1 MQALFPIASQALDEG
16 LLYAFVA
23 LGVWITF
30 RILSFPDLTVDGT
43 FALGGSVV
51 AVLIVA
57 GMNPFAATAAGT
69 GAGVLAGLSTGFIT
83 TKLRV
88 NGLLAGIL
96 MMTALYSVNLVIM
109 GRSNVALL
117 DVQSIFDVTGKLAP
131 ISKLLNSILVGG
143 ILSLAIVLLL
153 TWFLHTDL
161 GLAMRATGDNEQM
174 IRGLGV
180 NTHTTTLI
188 GLGMGNGLVAL
199 SGGLIAQ
206 SEGFADVGMGL
217 GIIVVGLASIILGE
231 VLLRLRGVGPAMAA
245 VVFGS
250 FVFRLIIAFAL
261 RAGLGPSNLKLV
273 TAGLVLIALVVP
285 MLQSRGSGLLK
296 SFDIRITRNAA
307 RPVADQDVLSRN
319 G

>member
-1 MQALFPIASQALDEG
+1 MQALFPIATQALDEG
-16 LLYAFVA
+16 LLYAFTA

-30 RILSFPDLTVDGT
+30 RVLAFPDLTVDGT
-43 FALGGSVV
+43 FALGGAVV
-51 AVLIVA
+51 AVLIAA
-57 GMNPFAATAAGT
+57 GANPFAATAAGLV
-69 GAGVLAGLSTGFIT
+69 GGLLAGLCTGLIH

-96 MMTALYSVNLVIM
+96 MMTALYSVNLAVM

-117 DVQSIFDVTGKLAP
+117 DVMSIFDVTVKAFGLD
-131 ISKLLNSILVGG
+131 KLLNSILIGG
-143 ILSLAIVLLL
+143 LLSAAVVLLL
-153 TWFLHTDL
+153 TWFLHTHL
-161 GLAMRATGDNEQM
+161 GLALRATGDNEQM

-180 NTHTTTLI
+180 NTDAAKLI
-188 GLGMGNGLVAL
+188 GLSLGNGLVAL
-199 SGGLIAQ
+199 SGGLVTQ
-206 SEGFADVGMGL
+206 SQGFADVGMGL

-231 VLLRLRGVGPAMAA
+231 VLVRVRGVGLAMAA

-250 FVFRLIIAFAL
+250 FVFRLIIALAL

-273 TAGLVLIALVVP
+273 TAALVLVALALP
-285 MLQSRGSGLLK
+285 MLQARGAGALK
-296 SFDIRITRNAA
+296 NFDLRFKNVA